1 MKPGQAERQEF
12 EYLRHGT
19 QTLIANFD
27 VATGEIIGPTIGMH
41 RKEDDFLRHCQKL
54 VASDPNAEKWRI
66 VLDGLNIHKSESLV
80 RWIAEMEG
88 ISDEELGVKGK
99 SGILKSM
106 KSRAKF
112 LGIRSH
118 RIVFYY
124 TPKHCSWLN
133 QVEIWFSIL
142 SRRLLRRA
150 SFSSIG
156 NLAERILRFISQY
169 NLAAKPFKWTF
180 KGKLLHA

>member
-66 VLDGLNIHKSESLV
+66 AGCPTHLGHEIHATASC
-80 RWIAEMEG
+80 
-88 ISDEELGVKGK
+88 GV
-99 SGILKSM
+99 
-106 KSRAKF
+106 
-112 LGIRSH
+112 
-118 RIVFYY
+118 
-124 TPKHCSWLN
+124 
-133 QVEIWFSIL
+133 
-142 SRRLLRRA
+142 
-150 SFSSIG
+150 
-156 NLAERILRFISQY
+156 
-169 NLAAKPFKWTF
+169 
-180 KGKLLHA
+180 